1 MATKSVKC
9 PEESLQKKRR
19 RAQSVFKLLKK
30 EFPQAR
36 TALHHENAF
45 QLLIATILSAQ
56 CTDERVNMVTP
67 GLFKKYRNAKGFAE
81 ANPAELEQ
89 DIRSTGFYRMKTR
102 SIIGCCKALL
112 ERFSGEVPNRT
123 EDLVTLPGVGRKT
136 ANVVLGQAF
145 GIASGVVVDTHVHRL
160 AQRLCFSKA
169 DTPEKIEED
178 LMELF
183 PKKQWIALGSMLIL
197 HGRKTCTARSPKC
210 PVCVVQELCPSA
222 RTFLA
227 KMT

>member
-1 MATKSVKC
+1 MATTRTRKPALEDS
-9 PEESLQKKRR
+9 EKKRQ
-19 RAQSVFKLLKK
+19 RAHHILTLLKK
-30 EFPQAR
+30 EFPHPL

-67 GLFKKYRNAKGFAE
+67 GLFKKYKTPQAFAA

-89 DIRSTGFYRMKTR
+89 DIRPTGFYRMKTKN
-102 SIIGCCKALL
+102 IIGCSNAIM
-112 ERFSGEVPNRT
+112 ERYKGEVPET
-123 EDLVTLPGVGRKT
+123 LEELVTLPGVGRKT
-136 ANVVLGQAF
+136 ANVVLGQVF

-160 AQRLCFSKA
+160 SRRLAFTHQ

-183 PKKQWIALGSMLIL
+183 PKKQWIDLGTVLIL
-197 HGRKTCTARSPKC
+197 HGRKTCIARAPRCESC
-210 PVCVVQELCPSA
+210 PVSQLCPSA
-222 RTFLA
+222 ELY
-227 KMT
+227 